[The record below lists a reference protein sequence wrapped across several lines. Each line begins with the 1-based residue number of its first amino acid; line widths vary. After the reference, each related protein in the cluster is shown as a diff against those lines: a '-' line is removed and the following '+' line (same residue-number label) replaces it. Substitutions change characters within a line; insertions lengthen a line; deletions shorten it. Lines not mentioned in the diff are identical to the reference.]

1 MSIPNNLRSLY
12 SKLNVLYRTLGRL
25 NAGKRGGWSNTA
37 SLPDILEYLRMI
49 YAVGSAV
56 LDMEEN
62 LPRSLQGHIESS
74 VERTL
79 IEIEDFLDENGTSDI
94 RKLRGFI
101 TNDVHPV
108 MDECESG
115 LAWLLSDIER
125 GSNTEGKTMDIETL
139 SNHLSI
145 AGVEHVVVTSKSA
158 SPKKWIQKVTKSMEK
173 KGTEGALHRYFKIP
187 EDETIPLSLMRAA
200 MKDPKT
206 SEKTRKRIQFAL
218 NMRKINTGK

>member
-1 MSIPNNLRSLY
+1 MSIPNNMRSLY

-37 SLPDILEYLRMI
+37 SLPDMLEYLRMV
-49 YAVGSAV
+49 YTVGCAV

-62 LPRSLQGHIESS
+62 LPRNLQGHIESR

-79 IEIEDFLDENGTSDI
+79 IEIEDFLNENGTSDI
-94 RKLRGFI
+94 IKIRSFI

-108 MDECESG
+108 MDECASG
-115 LAWLLSDIER
+115 LAWILSDIER
-125 GSNTEGKTMDIETL
+125 DAANAEGKAMDIETL

-145 AGVEHVVVTSKSA
+145 AGVGHVVVTSKSA

-206 SEKTRKRIQFAL
+206 SDKTRKRIQFAM
-218 NMRKINTGK
+218 NMRKLNK

>member
-1 MSIPNNLRSLY
+1 
-12 SKLNVLYRTLGRL
+12 
-25 NAGKRGGWSNTA
+25 
-37 SLPDILEYLRMI
+37 MI

-62 LPRSLQGHIESS
+62 LPRSLRGHIESS

-79 IEIEDFLDENGTSDI
+79 IEIEDFLNENGTSDI
-94 RKLRGFI
+94 RKLRSFI
-101 TNDVHPV
+101 TNDVHPT
-108 MDECESG
+108 MHECESG
-115 LAWLLSDIER
+115 LAWILSDIER
-125 GSNTEGKTMDIETL
+125 GTNTEGKTMDIETL
-139 SNHLSI
+139 SSHLSL
-145 AGVEHVVVTSKSA
+145 AGVGHVVVTSKSA

-206 SEKTRKRIQFAL
+206 SDKTRKRIQFAM
-218 NMRKINTGK
+218 NMRKLNK

>member
-1 MSIPNNLRSLY
+1 
-12 SKLNVLYRTLGRL
+12 
-25 NAGKRGGWSNTA
+25 
-37 SLPDILEYLRMI
+37 MI

-115 LAWLLSDIER
+115 LAWILSDIER

-145 AGVEHVVVTSKSA
+145 AGVGHVVVTAKSA
-158 SPKKWIQKVTKSMEK
+158 KPKKWIQEVTKSMEK

-187 EDETIPLSLMRAA
+187 EGETIPVGLMKKA